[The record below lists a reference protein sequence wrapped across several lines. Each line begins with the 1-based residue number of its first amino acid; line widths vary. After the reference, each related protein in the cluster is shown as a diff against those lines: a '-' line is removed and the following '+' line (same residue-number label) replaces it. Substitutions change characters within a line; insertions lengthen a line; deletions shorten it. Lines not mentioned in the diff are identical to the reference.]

1 MKNKALKSVFGSV
14 ALTMLSVI
22 ALASCAKKHNF
33 ADKWTFDSTNHWHV
47 CQDKDCQEKG
57 DLSEHSFD
65 AGVVKAESS
74 ETTTGLKVY
83 TCSTCGYQKEEI
95 LPKLEHTHRAS
106 SQYFS
111 DANDHWHIC
120 LGCEQPID
128 KAAHQF
134 GAGVVKIEATEHNP
148 GLKVYTCSVC
158 HYEKE
163 ETLPKLEHTHVEK
176 AEWKSDATR
185 HWHECEGCEEKL
197 SLANHTASDWIID
210 TQADYGVPGLRHKE
224 CTVCHR
230 ELEREPISALA
241 PETDSVNIL
250 VGLDKTYDGNAVT
263 LDIANI
269 EVASNRTPTIEWYE
283 GNTKLASAP
292 VNAGSYSV
300 KAFVPSTERWS
311 DAYDIEY
318 FTIAKANGN
327 IYDVDISALNKE
339 YDGTPA
345 DINQITFSTNVEV
358 PLLVEWYKDETLLP
372 SAPVDAGDY
381 SIKLYSDDDNFIDTS
396 YTGYFTISK
405 KTLTLPSLD
414 DIYLP
419 EGEYVTLSEENGV
432 IAGETVELY
441 PDNDDHLCIG
451 RYTDVALHITDD
463 NYVLSGAAVA
473 SKYLVYEDISPYAV
487 VKSVVTVKVGLNT
500 FYVVSVSLIEGTI
513 EVNKPLYLPTGET
526 ITPLSLS
533 LDKTT
538 TNMLSY
544 ADSGD
549 KVLQI
554 SASGPKPE
562 AGQIITDRID
572 HTDTVVFKAILYLHT
587 EAEGGRHS
595 PIMDGYKPSKIKMS
609 DIDIV
614 TSDITIKFIG
624 DREMLLPGETAEV
637 YFILGSKIPLRVGM
651 TFDILEGTAIVGDG
665 MISRLVEEEHD
676 YSGDG
681 VCTCGHSIVE
691 TISDPAAISKVF
703 TADTYYYFK
712 APFEA
717 GTYSYAFPTGV
728 TGSITACNLDGSS
741 LEYDSLYQ
749 ERFEIPTDGDYLV
762 IVKVN
767 NPLNSTMTL
776 ILNTYL

>member
-1 MKNKALKSVFGSV
+1 
-14 ALTMLSVI
+14 
-22 ALASCAKKHNF
+22 
-33 ADKWTFDSTNHWHV
+33 
-47 CQDKDCQEKG
+47 
-57 DLSEHSFD
+57 
-65 AGVVKAESS
+65 
-74 ETTTGLKVY
+74 
-83 TCSTCGYQKEEI
+83 
-95 LPKLEHTHRAS
+95 
-106 SQYFS
+106 
-111 DANDHWHIC
+111 
-120 LGCEQPID
+120 
-128 KAAHQF
+128 
-134 GAGVVKIEATEHNP
+134 
-148 GLKVYTCSVC
+148 
-158 HYEKE
+158 
-163 ETLPKLEHTHVEK
+163 
-176 AEWKSDATR
+176 
-185 HWHECEGCEEKL
+185 
-197 SLANHTASDWIID
+197 
-210 TQADYGVPGLRHKE
+210 
-224 CTVCHR
+224 
-230 ELEREPISALA
+230 
-241 PETDSVNIL
+241 
-250 VGLDKTYDGNAVT
+250 
-263 LDIANI
+263 
-269 EVASNRTPTIEWYE
+269 
-283 GNTKLASAP
+283 
-292 VNAGSYSV
+292 
-300 KAFVPSTERWS
+300 
-311 DAYDIEY
+311 
-318 FTIAKANGN
+318 
-327 IYDVDISALNKE
+327 
-339 YDGTPA
+339 
-345 DINQITFSTNVEV
+345 
-358 PLLVEWYKDETLLP
+358 
-372 SAPVDAGDY
+372 
-381 SIKLYSDDDNFIDTS
+381 
-396 YTGYFTISK
+396 
-405 KTLTLPSLD
+405 
-414 DIYLP
+414 
-419 EGEYVTLSEENGV
+419 
-432 IAGETVELY
+432 
-441 PDNDDHLCIG
+441 
-451 RYTDVALHITDD
+451 HITDD

-473 SKYLVYEDISPYAV
+473 SKYLVYEEISPYAV
-487 VKSVVTVKVGLNT
+487 VNTVITVKVGLNT

-595 PIMDGYKPSKIKMS
+595 PIMDEYKPSKIKMS
-609 DIDIV
+609 DKDIV

-637 YFILGSKIPLRVGM
+637 YFILGAKIPLRVGM
-651 TFDILEGTAIVGDG
+651 TFDILEGTKVVGDG

-676 YSGDG
+676 YTGDG
-681 VCTCGHSIVE
+681 VCTCEHSIVE

-703 TADTYYYFK
+703 TANTYYFK

>member
-1 MKNKALKSVFGSV
+1 
-14 ALTMLSVI
+14 
-22 ALASCAKKHNF
+22 
-33 ADKWTFDSTNHWHV
+33 
-47 CQDKDCQEKG
+47 
-57 DLSEHSFD
+57 
-65 AGVVKAESS
+65 
-74 ETTTGLKVY
+74 
-83 TCSTCGYQKEEI
+83 
-95 LPKLEHTHRAS
+95 
-106 SQYFS
+106 
-111 DANDHWHIC
+111 
-120 LGCEQPID
+120 
-128 KAAHQF
+128 
-134 GAGVVKIEATEHNP
+134 
-148 GLKVYTCSVC
+148 
-158 HYEKE
+158 
-163 ETLPKLEHTHVEK
+163 
-176 AEWKSDATR
+176 
-185 HWHECEGCEEKL
+185 L

-250 VGLDKTYDGNAVT
+250 VGLSKTYDGTAVT

-300 KAFVPSTERWS
+300 KAFVPSTKRWS
-311 DAYDIEY
+311 EAYDIEY
-318 FTIAKANGN
+318 FTITKANGN
-327 IYDVDISALNKE
+327 IYDVDISSLNKE

-358 PLLVEWYKDETLLP
+358 PLLVEWYKEETLLP

-381 SIKLYSDDDNFIDTS
+381 SIKLYSDDNNFIDTS

-473 SKYLVYEDISPYAV
+473 SKYLVYEEISPYAV
-487 VKSVVTVKVGLNT
+487 VNTVTTVKVGLNT
-500 FYVVSVSLIEGTI
+500 FYVVIISLIEGTI

-595 PIMDGYKPSKIKMS
+595 PIMDEYKPSKIKMS
-609 DIDIV
+609 DKDIV

-637 YFILGSKIPLRVGM
+637 YFILGAKIPLRVGM
-651 TFDILEGTAIVGDG
+651 TFDILEGTKVVGDG
-665 MISRLVEEEHD
+665 MVSGLVEEEHD

-681 VCTCGHSIVE
+681 VCACGHSIVE
-691 TISDPAAISKVF
+691 TVSAPDAISKVF

-717 GTYSYAFPTGV
+717 GTYSYAFPAGV
-728 TGSITACNLDGSS
+728 TGSISVCDLDGNAVN
-741 LEYDSLYQ
+741 YDSLYQ
-749 ERFEIPTDGDYLV
+749 ERFDIPTDGTYLV

-776 ILNTYL
+776 LLNTYL